1 MTDRTLGP
9 TPRPVPPAAGPVT
22 VSGTVTRYDG
32 SAAPGV
38 RVTVSARLLRSRQP
52 LGETVTDAAGRYR
65 VDHSPSAASPDLV
78 VRSVTESGA
87 SAERTLENP
96 GAHAVCDLSL
106 PHDGRSAHA
115 LLLADLAPH
124 LDGARL
130 AELTD
135 GSDDFGHLSRVT
147 GREALECAHAAVAA
161 RHAEATGLSAEA
173 FYGLLRQGLGPGL
186 PALAARPVADLVAA
200 LRAAADT
207 GLVTETGDPAEFA
220 RALRAQEVAALAAAT
235 TDASPVTA
243 LFALAVPDPADR
255 ARILHLWLDHTAHTQ
270 GFWSRLAADEH
281 TARHADRLRL
291 TLRLGALTG
300 NHVPLV
306 RALLSR
312 FDTGELTRPRD
323 LARLEPADWAR
334 LVETTG
340 GPPEHCTALPGA
352 GPDPATGYARLIA
365 AQVAEAHPTAHVA
378 HGLAGTDPEAPAARF
393 LAAHPEFDLVGTPV
407 DSRSVP
413 DATARGELAG
423 IQRLMKLSPRFD
435 AVQAVRAAGFDS
447 AAAIAELPEAVFTA
461 RLDGTLDPGRAATLH
476 ARAGLV
482 HAATVHLVAD
492 LRTAGQFRTP
502 WLAAPPAAGTLA
514 EKLPDWEDLFGP
526 ADYCACS
533 ECRSVHGQAA
543 YFVDLMMY
551 LRRLS
556 YVEGELA
563 EVLRARRP
571 DLWDI
576 RLDCDNTNLRLP
588 YVDLVCEVLEAAV
601 AHGGTAHGAEDR
613 QTGGDPDQL
622 RVQPQH
628 LDPAAYDRLRTAVYP
643 WSLPF
648 DLWGE
653 QIRICLDHLGVR
665 RAELMAALAPG
676 TAASTPVA
684 VETLGLSPVAGAIVT
699 GEPLTPGR
707 ALPEFFGRP
716 ANTAPDALIEDL
728 GNVRRLLDAAGLRYA
743 ELVAALDTRFVNP
756 GGAITV
762 TGHPDHPCDTTRM
775 TLDGL
780 NVYALDRLHRFER
793 LRRAL
798 DVPAADLD
806 RTLYTG
812 PRPGRLDAAFLR
824 ALVGV
829 RRLAARLDLT
839 EEQVLC
845 FYGPLP
851 THRHRTAGQPP
862 LYDRLFADPSVV
874 TVEPGRASPFE
885 LNADRTELRTIG
897 SLLDPAV
904 TAALLAVLEVTDEEL
919 AELVTG
925 RRSVAPNR
933 LLDLANLTA
942 LYRTVVLARAL
953 GLPVAELLRLIELY
967 GDGGPFPGGFDD
979 YDGGEPD
986 LLSGRPPRHPAAA
999 PVPYGGPPPELL
1011 AGRPPVRP
1019 GHPDGPAVQGAPV
1032 DVLVPATERF
1042 LDAVDEMAARGLTVP
1057 EADAILTS
1065 AVPPH
1070 DGPLPDDTVLA
1081 AALTGLR
1088 SALQA
1093 VYEQT
1098 ARTADDKGDLTR
1110 KGLALLGWDAGLV
1123 AEALSTLLG
1132 TVTYAAPLAALP
1144 PGTALPA
1151 GMKFEPP
1158 AGTPGEPGRL
1168 LCTGPM
1174 TKSVHDRLTAHP
1186 DPGFVTAVR
1195 ALHAAPRTFVTTRMK
1210 ALRLPLYSAPLPAQ
1224 PVDLKLPTGLAGKVF
1239 YDVSAKALRSRAY
1252 LSADELDALEK
1263 ASKDEQFVLA
1273 VRALRT
1279 AQEAPPA
1286 PDNTFLDAGDA
1297 AAMFDPD
1304 EVPPAARFARVLTRL
1319 NPYLRRTLSET
1330 TVKQQLGAA
1339 AGLDQATADVLLG
1352 AWLRSP
1358 SKPLALQDFLAP
1370 RYVGSDPAVVITRAG
1385 FPEQFTTLTLLHR
1398 VALVL
1403 RRLRITAEQVP
1414 WVFDF
1419 AAGAGWLDLNRLPLR
1434 PFPGASPLFARFVR
1448 LLDLARLR
1456 DRVPGSARTLRAVF
1470 GAARD
1475 PRATLDTVLDE
1486 ITAQTRWDRADL
1498 RALCGTGLLDL
1509 TAPAAFRTE
1518 RALLALLGA
1527 VGVLRRTGV
1536 SATRAAGWLGPA
1548 PTAEAAQ
1555 AAWQAAKARHPL
1567 RDWPRAGG
1575 PLQDRLRERR
1585 RAALVAHLAAHPF
1598 QAGGQPAW
1606 HDPDTMFDFFLLDVE
1621 MGACQ
1626 ATTRI
1631 AQAVFSVQLFVQRV
1645 RLNLETAPAN
1655 PYDEHLWRD
1664 WAWMSRY
1671 RLWEANQKI
1680 FLYPENYF
1688 EPDLRATKSSL
1699 FTDLENE
1706 LLQKE
1711 LTSDNAVTA
1720 VENFVARLDKVS
1732 RMRPCGVYT
1741 DVDAEDRRTV
1751 YVCAHTVSTPREYH
1765 FRSRTPDGQW
1775 TPWSRIDLDIES
1787 DTLVPVVWN
1796 GRLHLFWPT
1805 YTVVSEPGRVTLPQG
1820 DSAMKLPA
1828 KYWKVQLNWSRLV
1841 NGDWEAKKTTKRYL
1855 KVLQSDYD
1863 ERPEAVAES
1872 PVYGIFNLRPK
1883 IDPQSD
1889 DLLVW
1894 WVMET
1899 VTRESETEYGTTSG
1913 YFRFSP
1919 GLGETLADPLM
1930 GPRIASYE
1938 DSVFPIYYNGR
1949 PRDARVNEKVEDPHD
1964 SRDDTVCVFDP
1975 AGFITDSVEVLG
1987 RHPGAQPYRLLY
1999 ATQAP
2004 MSWDRFAVFFS
2015 DGLRCYLISGRP
2027 SARAVP
2033 PAWRPSAAVPG
2044 LPDGTPASSALGAAA
2059 DPSTAAPTG
2068 TLAVERFYHPRSR
2081 LLVVELAK
2089 HGTAGLFRRGLQ
2101 VYPASFDFE
2110 TTYAPHTGNVPGPY
2124 PDESVEFSHTDAYG
2138 DYNWELF
2145 FHVPLLI
2152 ATRLSANQRFEEAQ
2166 RWFHHIFDP
2175 GNRETDAWSRPQR
2188 FWITKPLF
2196 QTTDDAYLEQR
2207 IEKILEA
2214 LAEGDQETVDRVTYW
2229 LARPFQ
2235 PDAVA
2240 RLRTT
2245 AYQKAVVMKYLDN
2258 LIAWGDQ
2265 LFRQDT
2271 LESVNQATQLY
2282 VLAHELLGR
2291 RPEEITDRAVPAPQ
2305 SYRQL
2310 LETPTAADPVVA
2322 AENLV
2327 AAPRGTV
2334 VPTVRPGVGLRW
2346 LHYFCVPRNDRLVGY
2361 WDVVEDR
2368 LSKIRHCRNIDGVR
2382 RDTALFGAPLD
2393 PALLV
2398 RATAAGVDPGTVLDD
2413 ISAPLPHYRY
2423 QPMAAKARELAA
2435 EVRGFGSALLAT
2447 LEKRDVEALVRL
2459 RSGHELAVL
2468 DAARQVRQQQVKEAD
2483 EALAALGRSKA
2494 LAEDKERYYT
2504 ELGREPLNSYEQ
2516 SQTQLHSSALRDQ
2529 DLARDI
2535 SLAANMV
2542 GYIADVKIGPPTT
2555 LGETWGG
2562 SQLMAMLRAMAEAVS
2577 ADATRKNAEGGQ
2589 ELVLAG
2595 YQRRAQEWD
2604 YQVGQARLERDQ
2616 FDRQMAAARIRQSVA
2631 VKELENHD
2639 LQRANAL
2646 EADRFMR
2653 EKFSSTELYDWMAG
2667 QLATTYFQTYQLA
2680 YDAAKRAEQSYRHE
2694 LGFDGSAFVNFG
2706 YWDSLRRGLLAGER
2720 LAADLHRMDAAY
2732 LENNA
2737 RELELTKRISLAQLD
2752 PTALLR
2758 LKESGTCFVSLPEA
2772 LFDLDTP
2779 GHYFRRIR
2787 SVALTVPCVAGPYSS
2802 VNLTARLLGS
2812 SVRVDPGVPAGAK
2825 YARGRSDSRFRDY
2838 SGPVQTIV
2846 TSTGQDDTGLFETSL
2861 RDERFLPFEGAGV
2874 ISEWQLSLPSVFRQF
2889 DYESIGDVVLQVRY
2903 TARDGGE
2910 DLARQATGELDT
2922 ALKNWVH
2929 AGGGRGLYRVF
2940 SARREF
2946 ADQWHRFLA
2955 PTEAEDPAVVFS
2967 LAAHRFPYLFAG
2979 FPVHIAKPEA
2989 VLVLSRE
2996 PTPTADG
3003 SYLAAYAGAAPVHAT
3018 LTGPD
3023 GGHDTVTLAA
3033 DATLLGQPRGAF
3045 TGLSG
3050 PVLGTERAWTVSL
3063 SREDIRNLPPAVA
3076 RDGRLNPEAVVD
3088 LLLVWEYTVT
3098 PEPPDAEIRGHRQ
3111 SREDQGEEN
3120 HEGRESREGREDPGG
3135 TA

>member
-1 MTDRTLGP
+1 MSATHTE
-9 TPRPVPPAAGPVT
+9 AARAA
-22 VSGTVTRYDG
+22 VSGTVTRHDG
-32 SAAPGV
+32 SAAAGV
-38 RVTVSARLLRSRQP
+38 RVVVAALLLRSRQP

-65 VDHSPSAASPDLV
+65 VEYRRSAPPPDLV
-78 VRSVTESGA
+78 VQAVTERGA
-87 SAERTLENP
+87 SAEHTLESP
-96 GAHAVCDLSL
+96 GGHGRCDLAL
-106 PHDGRSAHA
+106 PHDGRSAYA
-115 LLLADLAPH
+115 LLLADVTPH

-130 AELTD
+130 TELTEERR
-135 GSDDFGHLSRVT
+135 DFSRLSRVT
-147 GREALECAHAAVAA
+147 GREAQECGRLALAA

-186 PALAARPVADLVAA
+186 PALAARPVSDLAAA

-207 GLVTETGDPAEFA
+207 GTIDAPKDPAAFA
-220 RALRAQEVAALAAAT
+220 GALRAQEVAALTAAG

-255 ARILHLWLDHTAHTQ
+255 ARIWHLWLDHTADPRR
-270 GFWSRLAADEH
+270 FWARLTADEPL
-281 TARHADRLRL
+281 ARHAARLRL

-300 NHVPLV
+300 NNVPLV
-306 RALLSR
+306 RELLAR
-312 FDTGELTRPRD
+312 FDSGGLAHPRD
-323 LARLEPADWAR
+323 LARLDTADWAR
-334 LVETTG
+334 LVEAAG
-340 GPPEHCTALPGA
+340 GPPAHCTALPGA
-352 GPDPATGYARLIA
+352 GPDPAADYARLIA

-378 HGLAGTDPEAPAARF
+378 HGLAAADPGAPAARF
-393 LAAHPEFDLVGTPV
+393 LAAHPAFDLVATPV
-407 DSRSVP
+407 DSRTVP
-413 DATARGELAG
+413 DAEARAELAG

-447 AAAIAELPEAVFTA
+447 AAAVAELPAAEFAA
-461 RLDGTLDPGRAATLH
+461 RLDGTLDAGRAAALH
-476 ARAGLV
+476 ARAGQV
-482 HAATVHLVAD
+482 HAATVNLIAD

-502 WLAAPPAAGTLA
+502 WLARPPAPEALA
-514 EKLPDWEDLFGP
+514 EKLPTWEDLFGP

-533 ECRSVHGQAA
+533 ECRSVHGLGA

-563 EVLRARRP
+563 EALRARRP

-576 RLDCDNTNLRLP
+576 QLSCDNTGTELP
-588 YVDLVCEVLEAAV
+588 YTDLVCEVLEAAV
-601 AHGGTAHGAEDR
+601 AHGTTAYGAEDR
-613 QTGGDPDQL
+613 QTGRDADQL

-628 LDPAAYDRLRTAVYP
+628 LDPAAYDRLRTSVYP

-653 QIRICLDHLGVR
+653 QIRCCLDHLGVA

-676 TAASTPVA
+676 SAADTGVA
-684 VETLGLSPVAGAIVT
+684 VETLGLSPVAGAIVA
-699 GEPLTPGR
+699 GEPLIPGR

-716 ANTAPDALIEDL
+716 ANTAPDSLVEDL

-743 ELVAALDTRFVNP
+743 DLVEVLDTRFVNP
-756 GGAITV
+756 GGAIAVVDTDP
-762 TGHPDHPCDTTRM
+762 HRPCDTTHM
-775 TLDGL
+775 ALDGL
-780 NVYALDRLHRFER
+780 TVYALDRLHRFAR

-798 DVPAADLD
+798 DVPAAGLD
-806 RTLYTG
+806 QMLYTG

-829 RRLAARLDLT
+829 RRLAARLDLA

-851 THRHRTAGQPP
+851 THRYHTAARPP

-874 TVEPGRASPFE
+874 TVEPGRTGPFE
-885 LNADRTELRTIG
+885 LNADRTELRTTG

-919 AELVTG
+919 AELLTG

-953 GLPVAELLRLIELY
+953 GLTVAELLRLIELY

-986 LLSGRPPRHPAAA
+986 LHSGRPMRHPAAA
-999 PVPYGGPPPELL
+999 PVPYGGPAPELL
-1011 AGRPPVRP
+1011 GGSPPTRP

-1042 LDAVDEMAARGLTVP
+1042 LDAVDEMRARGLTVP

-1065 AVPPH
+1065 AVPAH
-1070 DGPLPDDTVLA
+1070 DGPLPDDSVLA
-1081 AALTGLR
+1081 ATLTVLR

-1110 KGLALLGWDAGLV
+1110 KGLALLGWDADLV

-1132 TVTYAAPLAALP
+1132 TVVYAAPLAALP
-1144 PGTALPA
+1144 AGTALPP

-1158 AGTPGEPGRL
+1158 DGTPAGAGRL
-1168 LCTGPM
+1168 LMTGPM
-1174 TKSVHDRLTAHP
+1174 SKSVHDRLTAHP
-1186 DPGFVTAVR
+1186 DAPFAAAVR
-1195 ALHAAPRTFVTTRMK
+1195 ALHAAPRTYVTTRMK
-1210 ALRLPLYSAPLPAQ
+1210 ALRLPLYSAPLDTQ
-1224 PVDLKLPTGLAGKVF
+1224 PVDLKLPPGLAGKVF

-1252 LSADELDALEK
+1252 LSADQLDALAH
-1263 ASKDEQFVLA
+1263 ASSDEHFTAA
-1273 VRALRT
+1273 VGLLRT
-1279 AQEAPPA
+1279 AQDAPPA
-1286 PDNTFLDAGDA
+1286 QDNAFLDAEDA

-1304 EVPPAARFARVLTRL
+1304 SVPPAARFARVLTEL

-1330 TVKQQLGAA
+1330 TVKQQLGTA

-1370 RYVGSDPAVVITRAG
+1370 RYVGSDPSVVITRGG

-1398 VALVL
+1398 VALAL

-1419 AAGAGWLDLNRLPLR
+1419 AAGGGWLDLNQLPLR

-1456 DRVPGSARTLRAVF
+1456 DGVPGSARTLRAVF

-1475 PRATLDTVLDE
+1475 PDASLDTVLDE

-1498 RALCGTGLLDL
+1498 RTLCGTGLLDL
-1509 TAPAAFRTE
+1509 TGPAAFRTE
-1518 RALLALLGA
+1518 GTLRALLGA
-1527 VGVLRRTGV
+1527 VGVLHRTGV
-1536 SATRAAGWLGPA
+1536 SAARAADWLAAA
-1548 PTAEAAQ
+1548 PTADAAQ

-1567 RDWPRAGG
+1567 RDWPAVGG

-1585 RAALVAHLAAHPF
+1585 RAALVAHLTAHPF
-1598 QAGGQPAW
+1598 QVRGEPAW

-1621 MGACQ
+1621 MGACRP
-1626 ATTRI
+1626 TTRI
-1631 AQAVFSVQLFVQRV
+1631 AQAVFGVQLFIQRV
-1645 RLNLETAPAN
+1645 RLNLESAPAN

-1664 WAWMSRY
+1664 WSWMSRY
-1671 RLWEANQKI
+1671 RLWEANQKV

-1688 EPDLRATKSSL
+1688 EPGLRATKSNL
-1699 FTDLENE
+1699 FTGLENA

-1720 VENFVARLDKVS
+1720 VEDFVAGLDKVS

-1741 DVDAEDRRTV
+1741 DAGADGSTV
-1751 YVCAHTVSTPREYH
+1751 YVCAHTVSAPREYH
-1765 FRSRTPDGQW
+1765 LRTRTREKEW
-1775 TPWSRIDLDIES
+1775 TPWQRIDLDIES

-1805 YTVVSEPGRVTLPQG
+1805 YTIMPDPGRVTMPQG
-1820 DSAMKLPA
+1820 QSAMELPA

-1841 NGDWEAKKTTKRYL
+1841 NGRWEGKRTTKGYL
-1855 KVLQSDYD
+1855 KVLQDAYD
-1863 ERPEAVAES
+1863 ERPEFVAEF
-1872 PVYGIFNLRPK
+1872 PVHRVFNLRPQ
-1883 IDPQSD
+1883 IDPGSD
-1889 DLLVW
+1889 DLLLW

-1899 VTRESETEYGTTSG
+1899 VTRESDTDFGTTSG

-1919 GLGETLADPLM
+1919 GLGDTMIDPLKS
-1930 GPRIASYE
+1930 PRIASYQ
-1938 DSVFPIYYNGR
+1938 DSVFPIYYSHR
-1949 PRDARVNEKVEDPHD
+1949 PRDSRANEKAEELD
-1964 SRDDTVCVFDP
+1964 SAAEGPVHVFDP
-1975 AGFITDSVEVLG
+1975 AGFLTDSIETLR
-1987 RHPGAQPYRLLY
+1987 RHPGAQAYRLLY
-1999 ATQAP
+1999 ATQVP
-2004 MSWDRFAVFFS
+2004 MGWDQFAVFFS
-2015 DGLRCYLISGRP
+2015 DGLRCYLIEGRP
-2027 SARAVP
+2027 SAGALP
-2033 PAWRPSAAVPG
+2033 SGPRPSGAALALPG
-2044 LPDGTPASSALGAAA
+2044 GASAGSEPGAAA
-2059 DPSTAAPTG
+2059 DPPAAAATG
-2068 TLAVERFYHPRSR
+2068 TLDLRRFYHPRSR
-2081 LLVVELAK
+2081 LLVTELAK
-2089 HGTAGLFRRGLQ
+2089 GGPDGLYRRGLQ

-2110 TTYAPHTGNVPGPY
+2110 STYDPHPGNVPGPY
-2124 PDESVEFSHTDAYG
+2124 PDESVEFARTDAYG

-2152 ATRLSANQRFEEAQ
+2152 ATRLSADQRFEEAQ
-2166 RWFHHIFDP
+2166 RWFHYIFDP

-2196 QTTDDAYLEQR
+2196 QTTDDEYPLQR
-2207 IEKILEA
+2207 IERILES
-2214 LAEGDQETVDRVTYW
+2214 LAEGDQETADRVTYW
-2229 LARPFQ
+2229 LAHPFE

-2291 RPEEITDRAVPAPQ
+2291 RPEEITDRAAPAPR

-2327 AAPRGTV
+2327 AAPRGAAA
-2334 VPTVRPGVGLRW
+2334 PTVRPGVNLRW
-2346 LHYFCVPRNDRLVGY
+2346 LQYFCVPRNDRLVRY

-2368 LSKIRHCRNIDGVR
+2368 LSKIRHCQDIEGVR
-2382 RDTALFGAPLD
+2382 RTTALFGAPVD

-2398 RATAAGVDPGTVLDD
+2398 AATAAGVDPGTVLDD

-2435 EVRGFGSALLAT
+2435 EVRAFGSALLGA
-2447 LEKRDVEALVRL
+2447 LEKRDTEALARL

-2468 DAARQVRQQQVKEAD
+2468 DAARQVRLQQVKEAD
-2483 EALAALGRSKA
+2483 ETVAALDRA
-2494 LAEDKERYYT
+2494 RAIAEDKDRYYT
-2504 ELGREPLNSYEQ
+2504 ELGREPLNTYERA
-2516 SQTQLHSSALRDQ
+2516 QTVLHTSALGDQ
-2529 DLARDI
+2529 DLARDL
-2535 SLAANMV
+2535 SMAANAV
-2542 GYIADVKIGPPTT
+2542 GYIADVKVGPPTT
-2555 LGETWGG
+2555 LGATWGG
-2562 SQLMAMLRAMAEAVS
+2562 SQLMAMLRAMAESVS
-2577 ADATRKNAEGGQ
+2577 ADASRKNAEGGQ
-2589 ELVLAG
+2589 QLVLAG
-2595 YQRRAQEWD
+2595 YQRRAKEWAF
-2604 YQVGQARLERDQ
+2604 QAGQARLERDQ
-2616 FDRQMAAARIRQSVA
+2616 IDKQTAAARIRQAVA
-2631 VKELENHD
+2631 AKELDNHD
-2639 LQRANAL
+2639 LQRADAQ

-2653 EKFSSTELYDWMAG
+2653 EKFSSAELYDWTAG

-2694 LGFDGSAFVNFG
+2694 LGVSASSFVNFG
-2706 YWDSLRRGLLAGER
+2706 YWDSLHRGLLAGER
-2720 LAADLHRMDAAY
+2720 LSADLHRMDAAY

-2752 PTALLR
+2752 PVALLR
-2758 LKESGTCFVSLPEA
+2758 LKEGGSCFVSLPEA
-2772 LFDLDTP
+2772 LFDLDAP

-2825 YARGRSDSRFRDY
+2825 YARGKADSRFRDY
-2838 SGPVQTIV
+2838 TGPVQTVV

-2874 ISEWQLSLPSVFRQF
+2874 ISEWQLSLPPVFRQF
-2889 DYESIGDVVLQVRY
+2889 DYESISDVVLQVRY

-2910 DLARQATGELDT
+2910 ELARQATGELGT
-2922 ALKNWVH
+2922 ALKEWVH
-2929 AGGGRGLYRVF
+2929 AGGGRGLHRVF

-2946 ADQWHRFLA
+2946 TDQWHRFLA
-2955 PTEAEDPAVVFS
+2955 PAGTEDQAVVFS
-2967 LAAHRFPYLFAG
+2967 LAAHRFPYVFAG
-2979 FPVHIAKPEA
+2979 FPVRIARPAA
-2989 VLVLSRE
+2989 VLVLSRDL
-2996 PTPTADG
+2996 PPAGDLG
-3003 SYLAAYAGAAPVHAT
+3003 YLAAYAGTPGVHAT

-3023 GGHDTVTLAA
+3023 GDHGTALLAA
-3033 DATLLGQPRGAF
+3033 DSTLRGQPLGTF
-3045 TGLSG
+3045 TGVDEPLG
-3050 PVLGTERAWTVSL
+3050 GTEQPWTVSL
-3063 SREDIRNLPPAVA
+3063 SRADVGQLPEILV
-3076 RDGRLNPEAVVD
+3076 RDGRLNPDAVVD

-3098 PEPPDAEIRGHRQ
+3098 P
-3111 SREDQGEEN
+3111 
-3120 HEGRESREGREDPGG
+3120 
-3135 TA
+3135 